1 MASIQ
6 ARSRAAGTVYRVMF
20 RVAGEQRS
28 ESFVDEGGALEFQAL
43 VDRIGGARAV
53 AVRTARAARTDAQV
67 PLLKQWLEAHV
78 RLATHLEVGTKSE
91 YRRLAART
99 WLPRLGELPLDA
111 INRDDVREWMTWQLG
126 AATSKGATLSATSI
140 KNAQGLLS
148 TVLTA
153 AVEAGHVPTNV
164 ARGVALPRSSKT
176 EDHVFLTRDEL
187 GTLLRAVDDHWRP
200 LVLLLVGT
208 GLRWGE
214 ATALTVADVDLDPGA
229 ASIRVTKA
237 WKRGEQGTFRLGG
250 PKTRRS
256 RRTVT
261 LPADVLAAVA
271 PLCAGRSGDELLF
284 TGRAGARVATRT
296 STGGSGRPCGRS
308 CPSTGG
314 RPSTTCG
321 TPTPRC

>member
-6 ARSRAAGTVYRVMF
+6 ARLRSAGTVYRVMF

-28 ESFVDEGGALEFQAL
+28 ESVVDEGGALEFQAL

-53 AVRTARAARTDAQV
+53 AVRTARAARTDARV
-67 PLLKQWLEAHV
+67 SLLKDWLEDHV
-78 RLATHLEVGTKSE
+78 RLATHLEVGTKGE

-126 AATSKGATLSATSI
+126 AATSKGAALSAKSI

-164 ARGVALPRSSKT
+164 ARGVALPRSPKT

-200 LVLLLVGT
+200 LVLLL
-208 GLRWGE
+208 W
-214 ATALTVADVDLDPGA
+214 
-229 ASIRVTKA
+229 S
-237 WKRGEQGTFRLGG
+237 
-250 PKTRRS
+250 
-256 RRTVT
+256 
-261 LPADVLAAVA
+261 
-271 PLCAGRSGDELLF
+271 GRAC
-284 TGRAGARVATRT
+284 AGARP
-296 STGGSGRPCGRS
+296 RP
-308 CPSTGG
+308 
-314 RPSTTCG
+314 
-321 TPTPRC
+321 